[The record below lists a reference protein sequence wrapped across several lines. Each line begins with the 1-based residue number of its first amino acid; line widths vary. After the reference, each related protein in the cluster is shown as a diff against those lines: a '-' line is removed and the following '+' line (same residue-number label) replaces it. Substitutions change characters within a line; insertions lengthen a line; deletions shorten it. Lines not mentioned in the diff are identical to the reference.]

1 VSTTTLATDGAATTD
16 GGPTLTERRHRKSL
30 PSVAA
35 QVRGAA
41 LSLGLAA
48 AAALPCAAQDVQT
61 LVATVCVACH
71 AEDGNS
77 VIPLFPKIAGLQ
89 ESYLIKQLRD
99 FKSGRRRSDVMA
111 PVIAAIKVEDIAAL
125 AAYYSRQALRP
136 GEAGDK
142 TLADLGKLIF
152 FDGNEDSGVPACVGC
167 HQPRGTG
174 HQIYPRI
181 GGQQAPY
188 VKQQLKNFASG
199 ERANDANRFMRT
211 VAKRLSDEEIDAVSA
226 YLAGLNSR

>member
-16 GGPTLTERRHRKSL
+16 GGPTLTDRRHRKPL

-35 QVRGAA
+35 MVSRAA
-41 LSLGLAA
+41 LSLVM

-61 LVATVCVACH
+61 LVGTVCVACH

-77 VIPLFPKIAGLQ
+77 VVPLFPKIAGLQ

-125 AAYYSRQALRP
+125 AAYYSRQPLKP

-142 TLADLGKLIF
+142 PLADLGKLIF

-174 HQIYPRI
+174 HLIYPRI
-181 GGQQAPY
+181 GGQHAAY

-199 ERANDANRFMRT
+199 DRANDANRFMRT